1 MRLTVCIATRG
12 HPIDLLRVIEE
23 TDKRVAQPDQT
34 TISIA
39 FDGDDDAIPT
49 KPQTRC
55 NLVWDIAP
63 REDSLGAKYNRC
75 ARNAPADFYVLGA
88 DDNIFITEAW
98 DDVVRNCAA
107 LFSEKFGFVYFGRLD
122 GTLPTQMAIPHKLI
136 DAQGYLF
143 PEHWPFWFHDT
154 WVDEIAHSCGRILWC
169 DVKVEE
175 IGGRGKSRGV
185 REVPFW
191 TNLFLAMKQERETIA
206 EVLSQTFNQ
215 SWFHTQL
222 LQRRDILRQFFAMR
236 MERMRNPATAIH
248 FERRMS
254 YDAAPDE
261 RYSRIKANAEAVL
274 ASLRKTAA

>member
-12 HPIDLLRVIEE
+12 HPVDLLRVIAE
-23 TDKRVAQPDQT
+23 TDAHVAQPDQT
-34 TISIA
+34 TISVA
-39 FDGDDDAIPT
+39 FDSDDEGIPP
-49 KPQTRC
+49 KPETRSS
-55 NLVWDIAP
+55 LIFDVAP

-75 ARNAPADFYVLGA
+75 ARNAPADMYVLGA
-88 DDNIFITEAW
+88 DDNIFVTAGW
-98 DDVVRNCAA
+98 DDVVRDCAA
-107 LFSEKFGFVYFGRLD
+107 LFPETFGFVYFGRLD

-136 DAQGYLF
+136 VAQGYLF

-154 WVDEIAHSCGRILWC
+154 WTDEIAHMVGRILWC
-169 DVKVEE
+169 DVQVEE

-191 TNLFLAMKQERETIA
+191 TNLFLALKHEREKIA
-206 EVLSQTFNQ
+206 EDLSVAFNPR
-215 SWFHTQL
+215 WFQMQL

-254 YDAAPDE
+254 YDAQPDE
-261 RYSRIKANAEAVL
+261 RYLRIKANAEAVL